1 MVVVNRHDEEGEGTR
16 RAVVDHDREPGGA
29 DDGDLHLR
37 VSRYAVRV
45 ALVGEVADGH
55 G

>member
-1 MVVVNRHDEEGEGTR
+1 VVHRHDEEGERTR
-16 RAVVDHDREPGGA
+16 RAVVDRDPEFSRA

-37 VSRYAVRV
+37 VARYAVRV
-45 ALVGEVADGH
+45 ALVGEVADGY